1 MSRESIDYVI
11 AVAGKISLIIH
22 SLTYPLHP
30 NFVVLQIVLNAVSY
44 P

>member
-1 MSRESIDYVI
+1 MLRESIGYVI
-11 AVAGKISLIIH
+11 AVAGKISLI
-22 SLTYPLHP
+22 TYPLHP